1 MVSWGHAGSDRLP
14 PGSSTVEITLTEQDG
29 ATTLRLVHHGLP
41 PEVVPDHEH
50 GWAYF
55 LGELRATLA
64 AG

>member
-1 MVSWGHAGSDRLP
+1 MGVP
-14 PGSSTVEITLTEQDG
+14 PGSTTVEIDLVERDS

-55 LGELRATLA
+55 LGELRATLT